1 MHSKSI
7 EVLRS
12 RTISSGSVTLS
23 IRCVT
28 IFCNVCLEG
37 RTNVR
42 PLCVCRHRLSNTLTK
57 YFIIKFYKGVCM
69 IGVTVTVKLQNKLA
83 KDSIVMSLKNVS
95 QHLFSEDRGLLMRC
109 FTNVSDTQ
117 VDMFHLWK
125 DKSYQLK
132 TRKEFSTKFWED
144 IKDMGG
150 VVSMT
155 EGECEVEMSSLI
167 NTSLVKMK

>member
-1 MHSKSI
+1 MLK
-7 EVLRS
+7 
-12 RTISSGSVTLS
+12 GS
-23 IRCVT
+23 
-28 IFCNVCLEG
+28 F
-37 RTNVR
+37 
-42 PLCVCRHRLSNTLTK
+42 
-57 YFIIKFYKGVCM
+57 M
-69 IGVTVTVKLQNKLA
+69 IGNTVTVKLQNKLA

-95 QHLFSEDRGLLMRC
+95 EHLFTEDRGLLMRC

-144 IKDMGG
+144 IREMGG

-167 NTSLVKMK
+167 NTSLIKMK

>member
-1 MHSKSI
+1 
-7 EVLRS
+7 
-12 RTISSGSVTLS
+12 
-23 IRCVT
+23 
-28 IFCNVCLEG
+28 
-37 RTNVR
+37 
-42 PLCVCRHRLSNTLTK
+42 
-57 YFIIKFYKGVCM
+57 M

-95 QHLFSEDRGLLMRC
+95 QHLFSEDRGLLIRC
-109 FTNVSDTQ
+109 FTSVSDTQ

-167 NTSLVKMK
+167 NASLVKIK

>member
-1 MHSKSI
+1 
-7 EVLRS
+7 
-12 RTISSGSVTLS
+12 
-23 IRCVT
+23 
-28 IFCNVCLEG
+28 
-37 RTNVR
+37 
-42 PLCVCRHRLSNTLTK
+42 
-57 YFIIKFYKGVCM
+57 M

-83 KDSIVMSLKNVS
+83 KDSIVMSLKSVS
-95 QHLFSEDRGLLMRC
+95 QHLLSEDRGLMRC
-109 FTNVSDTQ
+109 FTNVSDTK

-167 NTSLVKMK
+167 NTSLVKIK

>member
-1 MHSKSI
+1 
-7 EVLRS
+7 
-12 RTISSGSVTLS
+12 
-23 IRCVT
+23 
-28 IFCNVCLEG
+28 
-37 RTNVR
+37 
-42 PLCVCRHRLSNTLTK
+42 
-57 YFIIKFYKGVCM
+57 
-69 IGVTVTVKLQNKLA
+69 
-83 KDSIVMSLKNVS
+83 MSLKNVS
-95 QHLFSEDRGLLMRC
+95 QHLLSEDRGLMRY

-167 NTSLVKMK
+167 NVSLVKMR

>member
-1 MHSKSI
+1 
-7 EVLRS
+7 
-12 RTISSGSVTLS
+12 
-23 IRCVT
+23 
-28 IFCNVCLEG
+28 
-37 RTNVR
+37 
-42 PLCVCRHRLSNTLTK
+42 
-57 YFIIKFYKGVCM
+57 
-69 IGVTVTVKLQNKLA
+69 
-83 KDSIVMSLKNVS
+83 MSLKNVS
-95 QHLFSEDRGLLMRC
+95 QHLFNEDRGLLMRC

-167 NTSLVKMK
+167 NASLVKMK

>member
-1 MHSKSI
+1 
-7 EVLRS
+7 
-12 RTISSGSVTLS
+12 
-23 IRCVT
+23 
-28 IFCNVCLEG
+28 
-37 RTNVR
+37 
-42 PLCVCRHRLSNTLTK
+42 
-57 YFIIKFYKGVCM
+57 
-69 IGVTVTVKLQNKLA
+69 
-83 KDSIVMSLKNVS
+83 
-95 QHLFSEDRGLLMRC
+95 LFSEDRGLLMRS

>member
-1 MHSKSI
+1 
-7 EVLRS
+7 
-12 RTISSGSVTLS
+12 
-23 IRCVT
+23 
-28 IFCNVCLEG
+28 
-37 RTNVR
+37 
-42 PLCVCRHRLSNTLTK
+42 
-57 YFIIKFYKGVCM
+57 M

-95 QHLFSEDRGLLMRC
+95 QHLLSEDRGLTRC

-167 NTSLVKMK
+167 NASLVKMK

>member
-1 MHSKSI
+1 
-7 EVLRS
+7 
-12 RTISSGSVTLS
+12 
-23 IRCVT
+23 
-28 IFCNVCLEG
+28 
-37 RTNVR
+37 
-42 PLCVCRHRLSNTLTK
+42 
-57 YFIIKFYKGVCM
+57 M

-95 QHLFSEDRGLLMRC
+95 QHLLSEDRGLMRC

-155 EGECEVEMSSLI
+155 EGECKVEMSSLI
-167 NTSLVKMK
+167 NASLVKMK

>member
-1 MHSKSI
+1 
-7 EVLRS
+7 
-12 RTISSGSVTLS
+12 
-23 IRCVT
+23 
-28 IFCNVCLEG
+28 
-37 RTNVR
+37 
-42 PLCVCRHRLSNTLTK
+42 
-57 YFIIKFYKGVCM
+57 M

-95 QHLFSEDRGLLMRC
+95 QHLLSEDRGLTRC

-117 VDMFHLWK
+117 IDMFHLWK
-125 DKSYQLK
+125 DKSYQSK

-167 NTSLVKMK
+167 NASLVKMK

>member
-1 MHSKSI
+1 
-7 EVLRS
+7 
-12 RTISSGSVTLS
+12 
-23 IRCVT
+23 
-28 IFCNVCLEG
+28 
-37 RTNVR
+37 
-42 PLCVCRHRLSNTLTK
+42 
-57 YFIIKFYKGVCM
+57 
-69 IGVTVTVKLQNKLA
+69 
-83 KDSIVMSLKNVS
+83 MSLKNVS
-95 QHLFSEDRGLLMRC
+95 QHLLSEDRGLMRY

-167 NTSLVKMK
+167 NASLVKMK

>member
-1 MHSKSI
+1 
-7 EVLRS
+7 
-12 RTISSGSVTLS
+12 
-23 IRCVT
+23 
-28 IFCNVCLEG
+28 
-37 RTNVR
+37 
-42 PLCVCRHRLSNTLTK
+42 
-57 YFIIKFYKGVCM
+57 M

-95 QHLFSEDRGLLMRC
+95 QHLLSEDRGLMRC

-167 NTSLVKMK
+167 NASLVKMK

>member
-1 MHSKSI
+1 
-7 EVLRS
+7 
-12 RTISSGSVTLS
+12 
-23 IRCVT
+23 
-28 IFCNVCLEG
+28 
-37 RTNVR
+37 
-42 PLCVCRHRLSNTLTK
+42 
-57 YFIIKFYKGVCM
+57 M

-95 QHLFSEDRGLLMRC
+95 QHLFREDRGLLMRC

-167 NTSLVKMK
+167 NSSLVKMK

>member
-1 MHSKSI
+1 
-7 EVLRS
+7 
-12 RTISSGSVTLS
+12 
-23 IRCVT
+23 
-28 IFCNVCLEG
+28 
-37 RTNVR
+37 
-42 PLCVCRHRLSNTLTK
+42 
-57 YFIIKFYKGVCM
+57 M

-95 QHLFSEDRGLLMRC
+95 QHLFSEDRELLMRC

-132 TRKEFSTKFWED
+132 TRKEFSSKFWED

-167 NTSLVKMK
+167 NSSLVKMK

>member
-1 MHSKSI
+1 
-7 EVLRS
+7 
-12 RTISSGSVTLS
+12 
-23 IRCVT
+23 
-28 IFCNVCLEG
+28 
-37 RTNVR
+37 
-42 PLCVCRHRLSNTLTK
+42 
-57 YFIIKFYKGVCM
+57 M

-83 KDSIVMSLKNVS
+83 KDFIVMSLKNVS
-95 QHLFSEDRGLLMRC
+95 QHLLSEDRGLTRC

-167 NTSLVKMK
+167 NTSLVKIK

>member
-1 MHSKSI
+1 
-7 EVLRS
+7 
-12 RTISSGSVTLS
+12 
-23 IRCVT
+23 
-28 IFCNVCLEG
+28 
-37 RTNVR
+37 
-42 PLCVCRHRLSNTLTK
+42 
-57 YFIIKFYKGVCM
+57 M

-95 QHLFSEDRGLLMRC
+95 QHLLSEDRGLMRY

-167 NTSLVKMK
+167 NTSLVKIK

>member
-1 MHSKSI
+1 
-7 EVLRS
+7 
-12 RTISSGSVTLS
+12 
-23 IRCVT
+23 
-28 IFCNVCLEG
+28 
-37 RTNVR
+37 
-42 PLCVCRHRLSNTLTK
+42 
-57 YFIIKFYKGVCM
+57 M

-83 KDSIVMSLKNVS
+83 KDSIVMSLKSVS
-95 QHLFSEDRGLLMRC
+95 QHLLSEDRGLMRC

-167 NTSLVKMK
+167 NASLVKMK

>member
-1 MHSKSI
+1 
-7 EVLRS
+7 
-12 RTISSGSVTLS
+12 
-23 IRCVT
+23 
-28 IFCNVCLEG
+28 
-37 RTNVR
+37 
-42 PLCVCRHRLSNTLTK
+42 
-57 YFIIKFYKGVCM
+57 M

-109 FTNVSDTQ
+109 FTNASDTQ

-167 NTSLVKMK
+167 NASLVKMK

>member
-1 MHSKSI
+1 
-7 EVLRS
+7 
-12 RTISSGSVTLS
+12 
-23 IRCVT
+23 
-28 IFCNVCLEG
+28 
-37 RTNVR
+37 
-42 PLCVCRHRLSNTLTK
+42 
-57 YFIIKFYKGVCM
+57 
-69 IGVTVTVKLQNKLA
+69 
-83 KDSIVMSLKNVS
+83 MSLKNVS
-95 QHLFSEDRGLLMRC
+95 QHLLSEDRGLMRY

-150 VVSMT
+150 VVSIT

-167 NTSLVKMK
+167 NVSLVKMR

>member
-1 MHSKSI
+1 
-7 EVLRS
+7 
-12 RTISSGSVTLS
+12 
-23 IRCVT
+23 
-28 IFCNVCLEG
+28 
-37 RTNVR
+37 
-42 PLCVCRHRLSNTLTK
+42 
-57 YFIIKFYKGVCM
+57 
-69 IGVTVTVKLQNKLA
+69 
-83 KDSIVMSLKNVS
+83 MSLKNVS
-95 QHLFSEDRGLLMRC
+95 QHLLSEDRGLMRC

>member
-1 MHSKSI
+1 
-7 EVLRS
+7 
-12 RTISSGSVTLS
+12 
-23 IRCVT
+23 
-28 IFCNVCLEG
+28 
-37 RTNVR
+37 
-42 PLCVCRHRLSNTLTK
+42 
-57 YFIIKFYKGVCM
+57 
-69 IGVTVTVKLQNKLA
+69 
-83 KDSIVMSLKNVS
+83 MSLKSVS
-95 QHLFSEDRGLLMRC
+95 QHLLSEDRGLMRC

-132 TRKEFSTKFWED
+132 TRKEFSPKFWED

-167 NTSLVKMK
+167 NVSLVKMR

>member
-1 MHSKSI
+1 
-7 EVLRS
+7 
-12 RTISSGSVTLS
+12 
-23 IRCVT
+23 
-28 IFCNVCLEG
+28 
-37 RTNVR
+37 
-42 PLCVCRHRLSNTLTK
+42 
-57 YFIIKFYKGVCM
+57 M

-83 KDSIVMSLKNVS
+83 KDSIVMSLKSVS
-95 QHLFSEDRGLLMRC
+95 QYLLSEDRGLMRC

-167 NTSLVKMK
+167 NASLVKMK